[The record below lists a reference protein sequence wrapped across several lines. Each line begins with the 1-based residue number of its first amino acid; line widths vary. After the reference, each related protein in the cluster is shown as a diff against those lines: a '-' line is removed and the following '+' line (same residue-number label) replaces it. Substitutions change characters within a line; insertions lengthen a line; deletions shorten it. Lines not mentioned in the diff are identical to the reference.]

1 MSAPAFRQPASRR
14 PSVMWLVPFLAL
26 PVLAVGAMTFSRFDG
41 LYGQDPFAY
50 YDYAVGPLRAAL
62 QALQLPPP
70 FTWPPGYPILVA
82 LASFV
87 LGVTPRAGQVVSL
100 LAGALAPVFTALL
113 AYEVWSKDREPSAP
127 VSRLMAH
134 AVPLL
139 AGLLVALTGQL
150 WQSSVVVMSDTTA
163 LAAAT
168 AGAWALA
175 CYGRRDAHRSGVWL
189 MVASGAV
196 AYALLTRWAYALVAV
211 PFTAYALL
219 ALAQRGRSVAI
230 RHGLAA
236 AAVALIVLAPV
247 LAPAIRSLASP
258 GNDLPFAVDL
268 QVYSWSPLN
277 ALRRQFV
284 TADGLLSYRWP
295 NGLWYALAP
304 AHRFYF
310 TPLLAPLLI
319 PGLWAVIRRRAAAPL
334 FLLIGWAAAIFVFHA
349 GAPWQNFRFNLAHLP
364 PLAILAAVGVELIVL
379 WLARIKRPVL
389 QRLAL
394 AALALYLLAGMA
406 LMARGGW
413 ALTRGFVERKEH
425 DLALVQQ
432 VQDLTPPDAQVLAFG
447 LTLTLQHYADRTT
460 YELYYQ
466 DEASLAALLAA
477 EQPLYLLLDTANAAS
492 QWNGLPPQENYRW
505 LQEHADLVKV
515 ADLPPLTLFEI
526 SDTP

>member
-1 MSAPAFRQPASRR
+1 
-14 PSVMWLVPFLAL
+14 
-26 PVLAVGAMTFSRFDG
+26 MTFSRFDG

-258 GNDLPFAVDL
+258 GNDLPFAEEQPYTLRALPD
-268 QVYSWSPLN
+268 WSLDPLFDAVTEAVEEAILN
-277 ALRRQFV
+277 ALVAAETMTGFAGHR
-284 TADGLLSYRWP
+284 
-295 NGLWYALAP
+295 AP
-304 AHRFYF
+304 A
-310 TPLLAPLLI
+310 
-319 PGLWAVIRRRAAAPL
+319 
-334 FLLIGWAAAIFVFHA
+334 
-349 GAPWQNFRFNLAHLP
+349 LP
-364 PLAILAAVGVELIVL
+364 HDE
-379 WLARIKRPVL
+379 L
-389 QRLAL
+389 QRV
-394 AALALYLLAGMA
+394 
-406 LMARGGW
+406 MARYRPG
-413 ALTRGFVERKEH
+413 
-425 DLALVQQ
+425 
-432 VQDLTPPDAQVLAFG
+432 PPA
-447 LTLTLQHYADRTT
+447 
-460 YELYYQ
+460 
-466 DEASLAALLAA
+466 
-477 EQPLYLLLDTANAAS
+477 
-492 QWNGLPPQENYRW
+492 
-505 LQEHADLVKV
+505 
-515 ADLPPLTLFEI
+515 
-526 SDTP
+526 